1 MQKNNLTKG
10 LFAALLLA
18 SNVAGAD
25 QKYPAAD
32 FEPAIVFQDSDYIA
46 KNKSTTESASTK
58 PSQDSSVSNE
68 VDSRYP
74 AANFQPKVV
83 YSDTNYKHSESS
95 ASSSVSSSQ
104 NSSDNEE
111 IKTEAVSSGK
121 KDQGIPN
128 YLIGLVGLV
137 LAGLFLFKKQSNCGV
152 KKAQSNAP
160 VQGKTP
166 SGLTGVARYLNKTS
180 GTGVSRY
187 LEKQVKS
194 AKVATGVARYMAK
207 QVSSA
212 KVKATEAATG
222 VERYMRNRG

>member
-18 SNVAGAD
+18 SNVVSAD

-32 FEPAIVFQDSDYIA
+32 FEPAIVFQDADYIA
-46 KNKSTTESASTK
+46 KNKSTTESTSAKQSEN
-58 PSQDSSVSNE
+58 SSASNE
-68 VDSRYP
+68 VDSHYP

-95 ASSSVSSSQ
+95 VSAPVSSS
-104 NSSDNEE
+104 SDSEE
-111 IKTEAVSSGK
+111 IKAEASEASAGK
-121 KDQGIPN
+121 KEQGIPN
-128 YLIGLVGLV
+128 YLIGLIGLALVGV
-137 LAGLFLFKKQSNCGV
+137 FLFKKQSKCGA
-152 KKAQSNAP
+152 KKT
-160 VQGKTP
+160 QGNTSVHGKAP

>member
-1 MQKNNLTKG
+1 LTKG

-58 PSQDSSVSNE
+58 QSQDSSATAE

-74 AANFQPKVV
+74 AASFQPKVV
-83 YSDTNYKHSESS
+83 YSDSNYKHSESS
-95 ASSSVSSSQ
+95 ASAPVSNNLS
-104 NSSDNEE
+104 SSDNEE
-111 IKTEAVSSGK
+111 IKAEATPGK
-121 KDQGIPN
+121 KEQGTPN
-128 YLIGLVGLV
+128 YLIGLIGLAA
-137 LAGLFLFKKQSNCGV
+137 AGFFLFKKQSQCNI
-152 KKAQSNAP
+152 KKTQGNAP
-160 VQGKTP
+160 VHGKTS